1 MALLF
6 YAMRKNNIQ
15 HLSQTKEKTPLDYA
29 IRIMWI
35 GALCSLIFA
44 LVSIVSGLPKLVS
57 LSKNYNTESV
67 RYEQALK
74 EEQKYAEYS
83 KKEIKDFAEQKAY
96 EDGYCY
102 PDEYIFFDVS

>member
-1 MALLF
+1 
-6 YAMRKNNIQ
+6 MRKNNIR
-15 HLSQTKEKTPLDYA
+15 HLSQTKKKAPLDYA

-35 GALCSLIFA
+35 GALCALIFA
-44 LVSIVSGLPKLVS
+44 LVSIASGLPKLVS

>member
-15 HLSQTKEKTPLDYA
+15 HLSQTKKKTPLDYA

-44 LVSIVSGLPKLVS
+44 LVSIASGLPKLVS